1 MSHGALQLYA
11 HRAISGAFND
21 LGGMANSG
29 EGGELSE
36 RNKGGIWEKDRSKI
50 RQRASAMFGFDA
62 EYVMNAEEIEIKV
75 GQGAKPGE
83 GGHLP
88 GYKVDPMIARMRKR
102 KWELI

>member
-1 MSHGALQLYA
+1 MKETKEFGKRPL
-11 HRAISGAFND
+11 
-21 LGGMANSG
+21 
-29 EGGELSE
+29 
-36 RNKGGIWEKDRSKI
+36 KI
-50 RQRASAMFGFDA
+50 RQRICNVWFDA

-102 KWELI
+102 KWN